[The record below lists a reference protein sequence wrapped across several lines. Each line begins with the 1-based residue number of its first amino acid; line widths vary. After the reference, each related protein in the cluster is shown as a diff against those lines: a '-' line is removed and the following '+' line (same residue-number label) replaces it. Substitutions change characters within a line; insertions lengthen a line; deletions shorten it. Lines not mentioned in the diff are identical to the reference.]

1 MHTHTHVERGRQ
13 REKSGDREWK
23 NEREGE
29 GVGELYAVE
38 VASIHGWDL
47 ISLGNLASYTG
58 IVQGISSPPP
68 NLPLLPPLS
77 SPPTHLSLYTDYVL
91 VYTHF
96 DILVIT
102 LPTSPHLPPPFSISF
117 SLCLTVDP
125 VLTFTSLQRD
135 DRNFSNGPPT
145 PPVRSSRAQPLSS
158 IAIRRAS
165 ADTIDG

>member
-1 MHTHTHVERGRQ
+1 MR
-13 REKSGDREWK
+13 K
-23 NEREGE
+23 REGE
-29 GVGELYAVE
+29 RVGELYAVE

-58 IVQGISSPPP
+58 IAQGISSPPP

-77 SPPTHLSLYTDYVL
+77 SPPTHHLSLYADYVL

-102 LPTSPHLPPPFSISF
+102 LPTNPPSLSPLSF
-117 SLCLTVDP
+117 SLTVDP

-145 PPVRSSRAQPLSS
+145 PCAFFPVRATPSS
-158 IAIRRAS
+158 IRPRAS